1 MITEL
6 ENCTIESKFDEK
18 THNMIVEFVKTGSYG
33 NGNYVLEDI
42 NEDYDCYDFEDDE
55 QEMIDQVIE
64 KIGLHHID
72 FYMLVDIF
80 SDFKQNLG
88 LVLVY

>member
-6 ENCTIESKFDEK
+6 NTCTVESQFDKE
-18 THNMIVEFVKTGSYG
+18 THNMIVEFVKSGSYG
-33 NGNYVLEDI
+33 NGNYELKDI
-42 NEDYDCYDFEDDE
+42 TAEYDCYDYEDDE
-55 QEMIDQVIE
+55 QEMIEQAIKE
-64 KIGLHHID
+64 IGVDWID

-80 SDFKQNLG
+80 GDCKQNLG